1 MFCSHQGGGKVYY
14 ELFEKIFDRDMEHR
28 GVFMAIRES
37 GEDYLET
44 ILILHRKTGFVRSID
59 VANELGYS
67 KPSISRAVGIL
78 KSDGYITVEPNG
90 QLILTETGLAKAEQ
104 VYGRH
109 IMLRKFLHDTLG
121 VSEENAEADACR
133 IEHILS
139 EETYSKLKCFIEN
152 L

>member
-1 MFCSHQGGGKVYY
+1 
-14 ELFEKIFDRDMEHR
+14 
-28 GVFMAIRES
+28 MAIRES

-59 VANELGYS
+59 IANELGYS

-78 KSDGYITVEPNG
+78 KADGYINVEPNG
-90 QLILTETGLAKAEQ
+90 QIILTNEGLAKAEQ

-109 IMLRKFLHDTLG
+109 IMLRKFLQDTLG

-139 EETYSKLKCFIEN
+139 EETYSKLKSFIEN

>member
-1 MFCSHQGGGKVYY
+1 MS
-14 ELFEKIFDRDMEHR
+14 
-28 GVFMAIRES
+28 IRES

-78 KSDGYITVEPNG
+78 KADGYITVGQSG
-90 QLILTETGLAKAEQ
+90 QLMLTETGLAKAEQ

-109 IMLRKFLHDTLG
+109 VLLRSFLMDDLG
-121 VSEENAEADACR
+121 VSAENAEEDACR
-133 IEHILS
+133 MEHILS
-139 EETYSKLKCFIEN
+139 EETYSKLKKFIKD
-152 L
+152 LKK

>member
-1 MFCSHQGGGKVYY
+1 
-14 ELFEKIFDRDMEHR
+14 
-28 GVFMAIRES
+28 MAIRES

-44 ILILHRKTGFVRSID
+44 ILILHKRTGFVRSID

-78 KSDGYITVEPNG
+78 KSYGYIEVKPGG
-90 QLILTETGLAKAEQ
+90 QIILTESGKEKAES

-109 IMLRKFLHDTLG
+109 LLLRKFLTETLG
-121 VSEENAEADACR
+121 VSEENAEEDACR

-139 EETYSKLKCFIEN
+139 EETYTKLKSFIEKMEN
-152 L
+152 DKD

>member
-1 MFCSHQGGGKVYY
+1 
-14 ELFEKIFDRDMEHR
+14 
-28 GVFMAIRES
+28 MAIRES

-90 QLILTETGLAKAEQ
+90 QLILTEAGLTKAEQ

-139 EETYSKLKCFIEN
+139 EETYSKLKSFIEN